1 MAQWYCRLMGDE
13 LGPLTSAQLL
23 EMARSRKLTPEDYVR
38 KGAEGAWV
46 GAYRVKGLFD
56 EDASASGIS
65 KIVTAAQ
72 VAAASEAPA
81 EPEPPPVK
89 QHVEDWYCICKGRK
103 LGPLTFEVLQALA
116 AEGELQPADRVW
128 SNLMPKHHTAAEI
141 QGLLRHAAS

>member
-23 EMARSRKLTPEDYVR
+23 EMARGHKLTPEDYVR
-38 KGAEGAWV
+38 KGADGHWV

-65 KIVTAAQ
+65 KILTGAQAAPIQ
-72 VAAASEAPA
+72 PAPEATS
-81 EPEPPPVK
+81 VK

-103 LGPLTFEVLQALA
+103 LGPMTFEVLQALA
-116 AEGELQPADRVW
+116 AEGELQPSDRVW
-128 SNLMPKHHTAAEI
+128 TNLMPKHHSAAEI
-141 QGLLRHAAS
+141 NGLLRQAAS